1 MIFCKGTKKNMRC
14 VLIIF
19 TEYGVASGQLVSNA
33 KSKFYAG
40 SISNSRLVSF
50 SSLLGFSIGCIP
62 FSYLGCPIFVGNP
75 KALYFQAL
83 ADRIKTKLATWKGS
97 HFPSWVGCN
106 WFARLSTVCLFTPFT
121 SICGKRP
128 CWNDLTL
135 GLEIL
140 FGVGMLTPVKY
151 ALCHG
156 KKFVLPTQL
165 GDWT

>member
-62 FSYLGCPIFVGNP
+62 FSYLGCPIFVGKPN
-75 KALYFQAL
+75 ALYF
-83 ADRIKTKLATWKGS
+83 
-97 HFPSWVGCN
+97 
-106 WFARLSTVCLFTPFT
+106 
-121 SICGKRP
+121 
-128 CWNDLTL
+128 
-135 GLEIL
+135 
-140 FGVGMLTPVKY
+140 
-151 ALCHG
+151 
-156 KKFVLPTQL
+156 
-165 GDWT
+165 